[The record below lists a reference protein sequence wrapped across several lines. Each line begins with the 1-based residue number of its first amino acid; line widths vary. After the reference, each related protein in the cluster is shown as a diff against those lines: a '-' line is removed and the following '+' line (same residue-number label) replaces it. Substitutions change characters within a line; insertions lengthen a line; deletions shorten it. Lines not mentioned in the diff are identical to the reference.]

1 MALTGRDVNPLE
13 TESIFTALLRIK
25 EGLLADDMRLVQRGI
40 QMLDTTRTNMDF
52 ARAELGARQQGL
64 AAIQD
69 AQESEDINLRKA
81 LSDDYD
87 ANMEQVVSELTAR
100 QAAYQAA
107 LIAMGKIFQMS
118 LLNYL

>member
-1 MALTGRDVNPLE
+1 
-13 TESIFTALLRIK
+13 
-25 EGLLADDMRLVQRGI
+25 VQRGI

-52 ARAELGARQQGL
+52 ARAEVGARQQAL
-64 AAIQD
+64 ASIQD
-69 AQESEDINLRKA
+69 AQEAEHTTLRKA
-81 LSDDYD
+81 ISDDYD
-87 ANMEQVVSELTAR
+87 AELEAVVSELTAR